1 MAIIL
6 AQLELDKETI
16 IAGILHD
23 VIEDTEV
30 TYEDISREFGEEV
43 ALLVDGVTKLTQL
56 NYEHDKIEIQA
67 ENLRKMF
74 LAMAKDIR
82 VILIK
87 LADRLH
93 NMRTM
98 QYQKPEKQ
106 IEKSRETM
114 EIYSPI
120 AQRLGISKIKVELD
134 DLSLMYLQPDVYHKL
149 EHDLTLGKEARE
161 NFVKEI
167 VAEVKEKLSTTGIN
181 YTIDGRVKHF
191 SAYIRKWLIRTRLLT
206 RYTTFLR

>member
-67 ENLRKMF
+67 ENLRKCF
-74 LAMAKDIR
+74 LPWQR
-82 VILIK
+82 
-87 LADRLH
+87 
-93 NMRTM
+93 
-98 QYQKPEKQ
+98 
-106 IEKSRETM
+106 
-114 EIYSPI
+114 IY
-120 AQRLGISKIKVELD
+120 E
-134 DLSLMYLQPDVYHKL
+134 
-149 EHDLTLGKEARE
+149 
-161 NFVKEI
+161 
-167 VAEVKEKLSTTGIN
+167 
-181 YTIDGRVKHF
+181 
-191 SAYIRKWLIRTRLLT
+191 
-206 RYTTFLR
+206 

>member
-149 EHDLTLGKEARE
+149 EHDLTLGKEE
-161 NFVKEI
+161 
-167 VAEVKEKLSTTGIN
+167 
-181 YTIDGRVKHF
+181 GR
-191 SAYIRKWLIRTRLLT
+191 IL
-206 RYTTFLR
+206 

>member
-1 MAIIL
+1 
-6 AQLELDKETI
+6 
-16 IAGILHD
+16 
-23 VIEDTEV
+23 
-30 TYEDISREFGEEV
+30 
-43 ALLVDGVTKLTQL
+43 
-56 NYEHDKIEIQA
+56 
-67 ENLRKMF
+67 
-74 LAMAKDIR
+74 
-82 VILIK
+82 
-87 LADRLH
+87 
-93 NMRTM
+93 
-98 QYQKPEKQ
+98 
-106 IEKSRETM
+106 M

-191 SAYIRKWLIRTRLLT
+191 SVYIRKWLIRTRLLT